1 MNPKVSVVCVT
12 YTRRDLV
19 LKCLKSCIEQDYPSL
34 EILVV
39 VNPSGDG
46 TEEAIQQ
53 TFPEIRILRTH
64 TNIGFFPA
72 LNLAIANTSGDYIMA
87 VDDDAYFLKMDA
99 ITNLVNAFREEPRL
113 GAVTCSLEGPHEVPT
128 EGADR
133 YISVFTTGFTMVP
146 RQVYTHWA
154 GYFPDIFF
162 RSAGET
168 YVCTRLWELGRPVK
182 RLHNVRMYHER
193 AWQGRSDRDWKFYG
207 LKSQILC
214 AFMRDPWY
222 FLPFHLCSKGVRS
235 LFQSIGWGHAGTWA
249 QAWIGAFYHLP
260 EALKL
265 RQPIHWRTQRLLWRL
280 RKEMIRSPLP
290 SFIPPKSMMSAN
302 KS

>member
-113 GAVTCSLEGPHEVPT
+113 GAVT
-128 EGADR
+128 
-133 YISVFTTGFTMVP
+133 
-146 RQVYTHWA
+146 
-154 GYFPDIFF
+154 
-162 RSAGET
+162 
-168 YVCTRLWELGRPVK
+168 
-182 RLHNVRMYHER
+182 
-193 AWQGRSDRDWKFYG
+193 
-207 LKSQILC
+207 
-214 AFMRDPWY
+214 
-222 FLPFHLCSKGVRS
+222 
-235 LFQSIGWGHAGTWA
+235 
-249 QAWIGAFYHLP
+249 
-260 EALKL
+260 
-265 RQPIHWRTQRLLWRL
+265 
-280 RKEMIRSPLP
+280 
-290 SFIPPKSMMSAN
+290 
-302 KS
+302 